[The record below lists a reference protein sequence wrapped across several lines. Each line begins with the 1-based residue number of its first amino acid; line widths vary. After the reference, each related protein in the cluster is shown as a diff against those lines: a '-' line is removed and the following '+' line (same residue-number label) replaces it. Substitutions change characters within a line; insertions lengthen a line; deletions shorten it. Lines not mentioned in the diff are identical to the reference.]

1 MRKPSM
7 LNLPLSVLVG
17 CMIVGTA
24 HAELLVGLNSQNQ
37 IGMFD
42 SSNASGASFIDIAGL
57 GAQESLIGID
67 LRPSNNTLYGI
78 SNMNKLYTLDAYSGV
93 ATFAFDLS
101 VPVISASNG
110 YGIDFNP
117 VADAGTGASLR
128 LVSTAGDNYAINAN
142 TGAVTIATSIASGFS
157 GVAYSNSDP
166 SQSGAPASTSL
177 YYLNSNNDT
186 LSVATSAF
194 NNPNIT
200 LMGMI
205 GLDILR
211 ANGMELFSN
220 NNLFAAVNLDD
231 GTLDSKL
238 IQISL
243 TDGSAQVL
251 GSFNGTLNGL
261 AAAPSAVPVPAALP
275 LLASALGLFGIARN
289 RKVVGAKYKSF
300 A

>member
-1 MRKPSM
+1 MKKPSM
-7 LNLPLSVLVG
+7 VALQLSILLASFV
-17 CMIVGTA
+17 TSSA

-37 IGMFD
+37 IGVFD
-42 SSNASGASFIDIAGL
+42 SSNAAGASFISIAGL
-57 GAQESLIGID
+57 AAQESLIGID

-78 SNMNKLYTLDAYSGV
+78 SNMNRLYTLDAYSGA

-128 LVSTAGDNYAINAN
+128 LVSSAGDNYAINAN
-142 TGAVTIATSIASGFS
+142 TGAVTVATSIAAGFS

-166 SQSGAPASTSL
+166 TQSGAPASTAL

-205 GLDILR
+205 GLDILK
-211 ANGMELFSN
+211 ANGLELFSN
-220 NNLFAAVNLDD
+220 GNLFAAVNLDD

-243 TDGSAQVL
+243 ADGSAQVL
-251 GSFNGTLNGL
+251 GTFNGTLNGL
-261 AAAPSAVPVPAALP
+261 TAAPSAVPVPAALP
-275 LLASALGLFGIARN
+275 LLASALGLFGISRR
-289 RKVVGAKYKSF
+289 RKNMAF
-300 A
+300 TR

>member
-1 MRKPSM
+1 MKKPSM
-7 LNLPLSVLVG
+7 VALQLSILLASFV
-17 CMIVGTA
+17 TSSA

-37 IGMFD
+37 IGVFD
-42 SSNASGASFIDIAGL
+42 SSNAAGASFISIAGL
-57 GAQESLIGID
+57 AAQESLIGID

-78 SNMNKLYTLDAYSGV
+78 SNMNRLYTLDAYSGA

-128 LVSTAGDNYAINAN
+128 LVSSAGDNYAINAN
-142 TGAVTIATSIASGFS
+142 TGAVTVATSIAAGFS

-166 SQSGAPASTSL
+166 TQSGAPASTAL

-205 GLDILR
+205 GLDILK
-211 ANGMELFSN
+211 ANGLELFSN
-220 NNLFAAVNLDD
+220 GNLFAAVNLDD

-243 TDGSAQVL
+243 ADGSAQVL
-251 GSFNGTLNGL
+251 GTFNGTLNGL

-275 LLASALGLFGIARN
+275 LLASALGLFGISRR
-289 RKVVGAKYKSF
+289 RKNMAF
-300 A
+300 TR

>member
-1 MRKPSM
+1 MKKPSM
-7 LNLPLSVLVG
+7 LALQLSVLLASFVASS
-17 CMIVGTA
+17 A

-37 IGMFD
+37 IGVFD
-42 SSNASGASFIDIAGL
+42 SSNAAGASFINIAGL
-57 GAQESLIGID
+57 AAQESLIGID

-78 SNMNKLYTLDAYSGV
+78 SNMNRLYTLDAYSGA

-128 LVSTAGDNYAINAN
+128 LVSSAGDNYAINAN
-142 TGAVTIATSIASGFS
+142 TGAVTVATSIAAGFS
-157 GVAYSNSDP
+157 GVAYSNSNP
-166 SQSGAPASTSL
+166 TQSGAPASTAL

-205 GLDILR
+205 GLDILK
-211 ANGMELFSN
+211 ANGLELFSN
-220 NNLFAAVNLDD
+220 GNLFAAVNLDD

-243 TDGSAQVL
+243 ADGSAQVL
-251 GSFNGTLNGL
+251 GAFNGTLNGL

-275 LLASALGLFGIARN
+275 LLASALGLFGISRR
-289 RKVVGAKYKSF
+289 RKNMAF
-300 A
+300 TR